1 MQIGRKNVHGK
12 GGVRFKTPYT
22 SSKQKAQVRNLCTEL
37 VIFEKVTVTRSM
49 TKDVVKTF
57 DRLVTYAKKGDLH
70 SRRLAASVLR
80 KYNLA
85 NDVDALDKLFN
96 DLAKR
101 FFGLLDRRD
110 FISEIL
116 DNDSDFNVYIGNEE
130 NGLKDFSIVTFRN
143 KVAGKDLGTI
153 GIIGPTRMDY
163 SKVISV
169 LKYIN
174 KELNKGIGD
183 GKNN

>member
-49 TKDVVKTF
+49 VKDVVKSF

-101 FFGLLDRRD
+101 FANRNGG
-110 FISEIL
+110 
-116 DNDSDFNVYIGNEE
+116 YI
-130 NGLKDFSIVTFRN
+130 R
-143 KVAGKDLGTI
+143 
-153 GIIGPTRMDY
+153 
-163 SKVISV
+163 V
-169 LKYIN
+169 LKLEN
-174 KELNKGIGD
+174 RKGDNAPQRLLILAD
-183 GKNN
+183 

>member
-1 MQIGRKNVHGK
+1 MQIGRKNFHGK

-101 FFGLLDRRD
+101 FANRNGG
-110 FISEIL
+110 
-116 DNDSDFNVYIGNEE
+116 YI
-130 NGLKDFSIVTFRN
+130 R
-143 KVAGKDLGTI
+143 
-153 GIIGPTRMDY
+153 
-163 SKVISV
+163 V
-169 LKYIN
+169 LKLEN
-174 KELNKGIGD
+174 RKGDNAPQRLLILAD
-183 GKNN
+183 